1 MEQLNGAQQ
10 VVRVLEDLGVTRI
23 LVIQVLLLQIFM
35 MSYMT
40 QRKLFIH

>member
-23 LVIQVLLLQIFM
+23 FVYTGAAVTEIYDKI
-35 MSYMT
+35 
-40 QRKLFIH
+40 